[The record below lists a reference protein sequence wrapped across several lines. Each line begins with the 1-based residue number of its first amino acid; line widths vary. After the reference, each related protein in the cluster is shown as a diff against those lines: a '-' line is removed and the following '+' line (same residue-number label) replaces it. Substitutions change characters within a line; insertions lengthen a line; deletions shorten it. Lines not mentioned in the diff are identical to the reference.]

1 MKIIK
6 VVVDKI
12 PKCFH
17 CIFWEQ
23 VADERNVVIDYCL
36 LNKKNI
42 KDSIINLGRD
52 NDCILE
58 EVKWPQN

>member
-42 KDSIINLGRD
+42 KDSIINLERD
-52 NDCILE
+52 NDCIL
-58 EVKWPQN
+58 KKG